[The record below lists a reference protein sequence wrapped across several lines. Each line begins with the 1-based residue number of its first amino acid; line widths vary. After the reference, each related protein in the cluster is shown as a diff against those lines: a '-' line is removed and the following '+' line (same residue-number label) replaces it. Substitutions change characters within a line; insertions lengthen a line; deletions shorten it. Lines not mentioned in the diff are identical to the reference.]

1 MIRKK
6 AIGVDLSDVEQ
17 LRLQLESNHKYQH
30 VFQKNKTKNIGEVM
44 DEITKNTDNL
54 MSVTEIDNKKKSCSY
69 VTQIKSQMIRNRDK
83 LNQPGG
89 MNQTE
94 KE

>member
-1 MIRKK
+1 
-6 AIGVDLSDVEQ
+6 
-17 LRLQLESNHKYQH
+17 
-30 VFQKNKTKNIGEVM
+30 M